1 MWALESG
8 CVASFFPSVMASQPA
23 RHRGC
28 SDRLTVLQA
37 CVWHDRTWVP
47 GCVCAVC
54 THGMLFLHALSSRGS
69 GPFPEPRW
77 AHATWGRRVGTLQAA
92 GPGDK
97 IEFPWRK
104 LLKREAAALEREFF
118 SIRGALLAG
127 KWDTVAEPSWK
138 ICCNHYLCSLFIMH
152 LNETQMHPTHCV
164 NTDLLKLKC
173 YWRCF
178 QFSDTLALC

>member
-1 MWALESG
+1 M
-8 CVASFFPSVMASQPA
+8 
-23 RHRGC
+23 
-28 SDRLTVLQA
+28 
-37 CVWHDRTWVP
+37 
-47 GCVCAVC
+47 CVCC
-54 THGMLFLHALSSRGS
+54 LHTWACFFSMPCPLGGS

-77 AHATWGRRVGTLQAA
+77 ARATRGRRVGTLQAA

-104 LLKREAAALEREFF
+104 LPKRKAAALESDFI

-152 LNETQMHPTHCV
+152 LSETQMHPTHCV
-164 NTDLLKLKC
+164 NMDLLKLKC